1 MLYPFENYQEEI
13 YELVRSRDYREALGL
28 PESVEEEYR
37 FLAAGEYNANLC
49 FTHPITGRKLLL
61 RLNYGSQMQLSDQ
74 IGYEARAL
82 RILEKSGRTP
92 KLWYADG
99 SKRFLPRGILVMD
112 FLPGRPL
119 DYGRDLHSAAEI
131 LSDIHALQVDRDCGL
146 LCPEDSVSELLLEC
160 GRLLLPYREKVG
172 GESAERILQ
181 LYEKAVREAK
191 REKMREG
198 ARSII
203 NTELNSGNFLIN
215 SAPERSYLIDWEKPI
230 YGLPAQ
236 DLGHFLAPT
245 TSFWKS
251 DAILSSEERAC
262 FLSHYL
268 SLSEG
273 RFDCAHI
280 REDTERFL
288 RLNCIRGLCWC
299 AMAYTKYREGGGGES
314 FEKIKAYLRDPFL
327 SCVEEIWAS
336 A

>member
-1 MLYPFENYQEEI
+1 M
-13 YELVRSRDYREALGL
+13 
-28 PESVEEEYR
+28 
-37 FLAAGEYNANLC
+37 
-49 FTHPITGRKLLL
+49 
-61 RLNYGSQMQLSDQ
+61 
-74 IGYEARAL
+74 
-82 RILEKSGRTP
+82 
-92 KLWYADG
+92 
-99 SKRFLPRGILVMD
+99 
-112 FLPGRPL
+112 
-119 DYGRDLHSAAEI
+119 
-131 LSDIHALQVDRDCGL
+131 
-146 LCPEDSVSELLLEC
+146 EC

-191 REKMREG
+191 REKMRERV
-198 ARSII
+198 RSII

-251 DAILSSEERAC
+251 DVILSSEERER
-262 FLSHYL
+262 FLSHYI

-299 AMAYTKYREGGGGES
+299 AMAYTKYREGGGES

-327 SCVEEIWAS
+327 SCVEEIWVS